1 MRDVILAAAGAA
13 AETDTM
19 PARHAA
25 APVAAANDIAIQL
38 GEARAVGVTEGA
50 RQGGLLE
57 RERVKS
63 ILMSESA
70 KGRESLAQY
79 FAFETD
85 FPAEVA
91 LAALAK
97 SPLAK
102 GGLDDAMSREARPKL
117 GAGGEHASAEPPR
130 MISTEDI
137 YARRRA
143 AVAAVAKR

>member
-13 AETDTM
+13 AENDTV
-19 PARHAA
+19 PAREPAE
-25 APVAAANDIAIQL
+25 PVEKGTDVAVQL
-38 GEARAVGVTEGA
+38 SEARSAGATEGA
-50 RQGGLLE
+50 RRGGLAE
-57 RERVKS
+57 RGRIKT
-63 ILMSESA
+63 ILTSEMA

-97 SPLAK
+97 SPATK
-102 GGLDDAMSREARPKL
+102 GGLDDAMAREAQPKL
-117 GAGGEHASAEPPR
+117 GAGGERTSSEPPR
-130 MISTEDI
+130 VISTEDI

-143 AVAAVAKR
+143 AMTTAAKA